1 MQRLDEKSARC
12 FQRLQADD
20 FAALVEYL
28 RESRK
33 GTLEDLAAAPQL
45 EQIYRL
51 QGEAAV
57 LSKLLENIEKS
68 NDLVTKLASNR
79 KG

>member
-1 MQRLDEKSARC
+1 MQRLTEKSARC
-12 FQRLQADD
+12 FQRLQAED

-33 GTLEDLAAAPQL
+33 STLEDLAVAPQQD
-45 EQIYRL
+45 QIYRL

-57 LSKLLENIEKS
+57 LSKILENIEKS

-79 KG
+79 IG